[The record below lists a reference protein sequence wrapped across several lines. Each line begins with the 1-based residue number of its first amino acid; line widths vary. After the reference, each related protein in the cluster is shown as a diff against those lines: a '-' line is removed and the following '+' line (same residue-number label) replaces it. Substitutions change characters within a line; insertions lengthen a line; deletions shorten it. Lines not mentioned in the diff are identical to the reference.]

1 MRLIQKK
8 AWIFFLCL
16 FSFLVNSFSQEVK
29 SEYPKLEDILNSE
42 YISELRENNKISRFF
57 TEKDN
62 SDFQFYPD
70 LELSKIATKKWKST
84 RQDSPNFTIE
94 SIYRL
99 EKSKEDKEFIGENF
113 EKILFEDA
121 KIKKILRSVS
131 KMEGIKYYSN
141 SRKRTE
147 ILYSKA
153 FTVNNPTE
161 RKKIVDNF
169 DYSENPI
176 YVLLDDNSFGE
187 YLSII
192 NYDSKDFENCF
203 EYVNIDNINYG
214 IIKAVEPYN
223 MQVFIDVI
231 NCEDEIIVYV
241 YIQSKMDVPAIF
253 KNKIYDSFVARTDAL
268 FEWFKKSWRN

>member
-99 EKSKEDKEFIGENF
+99 EKSKSDKEFTGENL

-131 KMEGIKYYSN
+131 KMEGIEYYSN

-153 FTVNNPTE
+153 FTVNNPIE
-161 RKKIVDNF
+161 RKKIVDNL

>member
-1 MRLIQKK
+1 MRLNKKK

-29 SEYPKLEDILNSE
+29 SEYPKLEDIIDSRYL
-42 YISELRENNKISRFF
+42 SELRANNKISRFF

-99 EKSKEDKEFIGENF
+99 EKSKADKEFTGENF

>member
-16 FSFLVNSFSQEVK
+16 FSFLVNSFSQEIK
-29 SEYPKLEDILNSE
+29 SEYPKLEDIIDSRYL
-42 YISELRENNKISRFF
+42 SELRANNKISRFF

-70 LELSKIATKKWKST
+70 LELSKSATKKWKST
-84 RQDSPNFTIE
+84 RQDNPNFTIE

-99 EKSKEDKEFIGENF
+99 EKSKSDKEFTGENL

-131 KMEGIKYYSN
+131 KMEGIEYYSN
-141 SRKRTE
+141 SRKRKE
-147 ILYSKA
+147 VLYSKA
-153 FTVNNPTE
+153 YTVNNTTE
-161 RKKIVDNF
+161 RKKIPDNF
-169 DYSENPI
+169 DFYKNPI

-187 YLSII
+187 YLSVI
-192 NYDSKDFENCF
+192 NYDSKDSENCF
-203 EYVNIDNINYG
+203 EYINIDNINYG
-214 IIKAVEPYN
+214 IIKAVEPNN
-223 MQVFIDVI
+223 MLVFIDVI
-231 NCEDEIIVYV
+231 NCENEIIVYV

>member
-1 MRLIQKK
+1 VRLIQKK

-99 EKSKEDKEFIGENF
+99 EKSKEDKEFTGENF

-131 KMEGIKYYSN
+131 KMEGIEYYSN

>member
-99 EKSKEDKEFIGENF
+99 EKSKADKEFTGENF

>member
-16 FSFLVNSFSQEVK
+16 FSFLVNSFSQEIK
-29 SEYPKLEDILNSE
+29 SEYPKLEDIIDSRYL
-42 YISELRENNKISRFF
+42 SELRANNKISRFF

-70 LELSKIATKKWKST
+70 LELSESATKKWKST
-84 RQDSPNFTIE
+84 RQDNPNFTIE

-99 EKSKEDKEFIGENF
+99 EKSKSDKEFTGENL

-131 KMEGIKYYSN
+131 KMEGIEYYSN

-147 ILYSKA
+147 VLYSKA
-153 FTVNNPTE
+153 YTVNNTTE
-161 RKKIVDNF
+161 RKKIPDNF
-169 DYSENPI
+169 DFYKNPI

-187 YLSII
+187 YLSVI
-192 NYDSKDFENCF
+192 NYDSKDSENCF
-203 EYVNIDNINYG
+203 EYINIDNINYG
-214 IIKAVEPYN
+214 IIKAVEPNN
-223 MQVFIDVI
+223 MLVFIDVI
-231 NCEDEIIVYV
+231 NCENEIIVYV

-268 FEWFKKSWRN
+268 FEW

>member
-99 EKSKEDKEFIGENF
+99 EKSKADKEFTGENF

-131 KMEGIKYYSN
+131 KMEGIEYYSN

-161 RKKIVDNF
+161 RKRITDNF
-169 DYSENPI
+169 IFSENPI
-176 YVLLDDNSFGE
+176 YVLLDDKSFGE
-187 YLSII
+187 YLSVI
-192 NYDSKDFENCF
+192 NNDSKNFENCF

-223 MQVFIDVI
+223 MQVFLDVI

>member
-1 MRLIQKK
+1 MRLNKKK

-16 FSFLVNSFSQEVK
+16 FSFLANIFSQEIK
-29 SEYPKLEDILNSE
+29 SEYPKLEDIIDSK
-42 YISELRENNKISRFF
+42 YINELKENNKISRFF

-70 LELSKIATKKWKST
+70 LELAKSAIKKWKST
-84 RQDSPNFTIE
+84 RQDKPNFTIE

-99 EKSKEDKEFIGENF
+99 EKSNTEFSVEDLD
-113 EKILFEDA
+113 KIIFEDA
-121 KIKKILRSVS
+121 KIKKILRSIS
-131 KMEGIKYYSN
+131 KMEGIEYYSN

-147 ILYSKA
+147 VLYSKA
-153 FTVNNPTE
+153 YTVNNPTE
-161 RKKIVDNF
+161 RKKVEDNF
-169 DYSENPI
+169 NYSENPI
-176 YVLLDDNSFGE
+176 YVLLDDKSFGE

-192 NYDSKDFENCF
+192 NNNSKDFENCF

-214 IIKAVEPYN
+214 IIKAVEPNN
-223 MQVFIDVI
+223 MQVFLDVI

-241 YIQSKMDVPAIF
+241 FIQSKMDVPAIF
-253 KNKIYDSFVARTDAL
+253 KSKIYDSFVARTDAL

>member
-16 FSFLVNSFSQEVK
+16 FSFLVNSFSQVVK
-29 SEYPKLEDILNSE
+29 SEYPKLEDIVDSE
-42 YISELRENNKISRFF
+42 YVNELRTTNKISRFF

-62 SDFQFYPD
+62 SDFKLYPD
-70 LELSKIATKKWKST
+70 LELSKKYSKKWKST
-84 RQDSPNFTIE
+84 RQDNPNFTIE

-99 EKSKEDKEFIGENF
+99 EKTKTEFNGKYL
-113 EKILFEDA
+113 EKILLEDA

-131 KMEGIKYYSN
+131 KMEGIEYYSN

-147 ILYSKA
+147 VLYSKA
-153 FTVNNPTE
+153 YTVNNPTE
-161 RKKIVDNF
+161 RKKVTDNF
-169 DYSENPI
+169 NYSENPI

-187 YLSII
+187 YLSVI
-192 NYDSKDFENCF
+192 NNYSKDFENCF
-203 EYVNIDNINYG
+203 EYVNIDTINYG
-214 IIKAVEPYN
+214 IIRAVEPKN
-223 MQVFIDVI
+223 MEVFIDVI

-241 YIQSKMDVPAIF
+241 YIQAKMDVPAIF

-268 FEWFKKSWRN
+268 FDWFKKSWRN

>member
-16 FSFLVNSFSQEVK
+16 FSFLVNSFSQEIK
-29 SEYPKLEDILNSE
+29 SEYPKLEDIIDSRYL
-42 YISELRENNKISRFF
+42 SELRANNKISRFF

-70 LELSKIATKKWKST
+70 LELSESATKKWKST
-84 RQDSPNFTIE
+84 RQDNPNFTIE

-99 EKSKEDKEFIGENF
+99 EKSKSDKEFTGENL

-131 KMEGIKYYSN
+131 KMEGIEYYSN

-147 ILYSKA
+147 VLYSKA
-153 FTVNNPTE
+153 YTVNNTTE
-161 RKKIVDNF
+161 RKKIPDNF
-169 DYSENPI
+169 DFYKNPI

-187 YLSII
+187 YLSVI
-192 NYDSKDFENCF
+192 NYDSKDSENCF
-203 EYVNIDNINYG
+203 EYINIDNINYG
-214 IIKAVEPYN
+214 IIKAVEPNN
-223 MQVFIDVI
+223 MLVFIDVI
-231 NCEDEIIVYV
+231 NCENEIIVYV

>member
-1 MRLIQKK
+1 MRLNQKK

-16 FSFLVNSFSQEVK
+16 FSFLVNSFSQEIK
-29 SEYPKLEDILNSE
+29 FEYPKLEDIIDSN
-42 YISELRENNKISRFF
+42 YVSELRENNKISRFF

-70 LELSKIATKKWKST
+70 LELSESATKKWKST
-84 RQDSPNFTIE
+84 RQDKPNFTIE

-99 EKSKEDKEFIGENF
+99 EKSKTEFTGTDL
-113 EKILFEDA
+113 EKIVFEDA

-131 KMEGIKYYSN
+131 KMEGIEYYSN

-147 ILYSKA
+147 VLYSKA
-153 FTVNNPTE
+153 YTVNNPTE
-161 RKKIVDNF
+161 RKQIPDNF
-169 DYSENPI
+169 DFYKNPI

-187 YLSII
+187 YLSVI

-214 IIKAVEPYN
+214 IIKAVEPNN
-223 MQVFIDVI
+223 MQVFLDVI

-241 YIQSKMDVPAIF
+241 FIQSKMDVPAIF
-253 KNKIYDSFVARTDAL
+253 KSKIYDSFVARTDAL

>member
-42 YISELRENNKISRFF
+42 YISKLRENNKISRFF

-99 EKSKEDKEFIGENF
+99 EKSKADKEFTGENI
-113 EKILFEDA
+113 EKFLFEDA

-131 KMEGIKYYSN
+131 KMEGIEYYSN

>member
-16 FSFLVNSFSQEVK
+16 FSFLVNSFSQEIK
-29 SEYPKLEDILNSE
+29 SEYPKLEDIIDSRYL
-42 YISELRENNKISRFF
+42 SELRANNKISRFF

-70 LELSKIATKKWKST
+70 LELSKSATKKWKST
-84 RQDSPNFTIE
+84 RQDNPNFTIE

-99 EKSKEDKEFIGENF
+99 EKSKSDKEFTGENL

-131 KMEGIKYYSN
+131 KMEGIEYYSN
-141 SRKRTE
+141 SRKKTE
-147 ILYSKA
+147 VLYSKA
-153 FTVNNPTE
+153 YTVNNPIE
-161 RKKIVDNF
+161 RKKIADNYN
-169 DYSENPI
+169 YSENPI

-187 YLSII
+187 YLSVI
-192 NYDSKDFENCF
+192 NNDSKNFENCF
-203 EYVNIDNINYG
+203 EYINIDNINYG
-214 IIKAVEPYN
+214 IIKAVEPNN
-223 MQVFIDVI
+223 MLVFIDVI
-231 NCEDEIIVYV
+231 NCENEIIVYV

>member
-1 MRLIQKK
+1 MRLNKKK

-16 FSFLVNSFSQEVK
+16 FSFLAKIFSQEIK
-29 SEYPKLEDILNSE
+29 SEYPKLEDIIDSK
-42 YISELRENNKISRFF
+42 YINELKENNKISRFF

-70 LELSKIATKKWKST
+70 LELSKNATKNWKST
-84 RQDSPNFTIE
+84 RQDKPNFTIE

-99 EKSKEDKEFIGENF
+99 EKSKQEFSGEDLD
-113 EKILFEDA
+113 KIIFEDA
-121 KIKKILRSVS
+121 KIKKILRSIS
-131 KMEGIKYYSN
+131 KMEGIEYYSN

-147 ILYSKA
+147 VLYSKA
-153 FTVNNPTE
+153 YTVNNPTE
-161 RKKIVDNF
+161 RKKVEDNF
-169 DYSENPI
+169 EYSENPI

-192 NYDSKDFENCF
+192 NNDSKDFENCF

-214 IIKAVEPYN
+214 IIKAVEPNN
-223 MQVFIDVI
+223 MQVFLDVI

-241 YIQSKMDVPAIF
+241 FIQSKMDVPAIF
-253 KNKIYDSFVARTDAL
+253 KSKIYDSFVARTDAL

>member
-1 MRLIQKK
+1 MRLNQKK

-29 SEYPKLEDILNSE
+29 SEYPKLEDIIDSN
-42 YISELRENNKISRFF
+42 YVSELRENNKISRFF

-70 LELSKIATKKWKST
+70 LELSESATKKWKST
-84 RQDSPNFTIE
+84 RQDKPNFTIE

-99 EKSKEDKEFIGENF
+99 EKSKTEFTGTDL
-113 EKILFEDA
+113 EKIVFEDA

-131 KMEGIKYYSN
+131 KMEGIEYYSN

-147 ILYSKA
+147 VLYSKA
-153 FTVNNPTE
+153 YTVNNPTE
-161 RKKIVDNF
+161 RKQIPDNF
-169 DYSENPI
+169 DFYKNPI

-187 YLSII
+187 YLSVI
-192 NYDSKDFENCF
+192 NYDSKDSENCF
-203 EYVNIDNINYG
+203 EYINIDNINYG
-214 IIKAVEPYN
+214 IIKAVEPNN
-223 MQVFIDVI
+223 MKVFIDVI

>member
-16 FSFLVNSFSQEVK
+16 FSFLINSFSQEVK

-99 EKSKEDKEFIGENF
+99 EKSKADKEFTGENI
-113 EKILFEDA
+113 EKFLFEDA

-131 KMEGIKYYSN
+131 KMEGIEYYSN

>member
-1 MRLIQKK
+1 MRLNQKK

-29 SEYPKLEDILNSE
+29 SEYPKLEDIIDSK
-42 YISELRENNKISRFF
+42 YISELKENNKISRFF

-70 LELSKIATKKWKST
+70 LELSESATKKWKST
-84 RQDSPNFTIE
+84 RQDKSNFTIE

-99 EKSKEDKEFIGENF
+99 EKSKTEFTGTDL

-131 KMEGIKYYSN
+131 KMEGIEYYSN

-147 ILYSKA
+147 VLYSKA
-153 FTVNNPTE
+153 YTVNNPTE
-161 RKKIVDNF
+161 RKKIPDSF
-169 DYSENPI
+169 DFYKNPI
-176 YVLLDDNSFGE
+176 YVLLDDNYFGE
-187 YLSII
+187 YLSVI
-192 NYDSKDFENCF
+192 NYDSKDSENCF
-203 EYVNIDNINYG
+203 EYINIDNINYG
-214 IIKAVEPYN
+214 IIKVVEPNN
-223 MQVFIDVI
+223 MLVFIDVI
-231 NCEDEIIVYV
+231 NCENEIIVYV

>member
-62 SDFQFYPD
+62 SDLQLYPN
-70 LELSKIATKKWKST
+70 LELSKIATKKWKSS

-94 SIYRL
+94 SVYRL
-99 EKSKEDKEFIGENF
+99 EKSKEDKEFTGENL

-131 KMEGIKYYSN
+131 KMEGIEYYSN

-147 ILYSKA
+147 VLYSKA
-153 FTVNNPTE
+153 YTVNNPTE
-161 RKKIVDNF
+161 RKKIDDNF
-169 DYSENPI
+169 NYSENPI

-187 YLSII
+187 YLSVI
-192 NYDSKDFENCF
+192 NNDSKNFENCF

-223 MQVFIDVI
+223 MQVFLDVI

>member
-1 MRLIQKK
+1 MRLNKKK
-8 AWIFFLCL
+8 AGIFFLCL
-16 FSFLVNSFSQEVK
+16 FSFLVNSFSQEIK
-29 SEYPKLEDILNSE
+29 SEYPKLEDIVDSK
-42 YISELRENNKISRFF
+42 YIDELRANNKISRFF

-62 SDFQFYPD
+62 SDLQLYPN
-70 LELSKIATKKWKST
+70 LELSEKASKKWLST
-84 RQDSPNFTIE
+84 RYDKPNFTIE

-99 EKSKEDKEFIGENF
+99 EKSKSDKEFTGENL

-131 KMEGIKYYSN
+131 KMEGIEYYSN

-147 ILYSKA
+147 VLYSKA
-153 FTVNNPTE
+153 YTVNNTTE
-161 RKKIVDNF
+161 RKKIPDNF
-169 DYSENPI
+169 DFYKNPI

-187 YLSII
+187 YLSVI
-192 NYDSKDFENCF
+192 NYDSKDSENCF
-203 EYVNIDNINYG
+203 EYIIIDIINYG
-214 IIKAVEPYN
+214 IIKAVEPNN
-223 MQVFIDVI
+223 MLVFIDVI
-231 NCEDEIIVYV
+231 NCENEIIVYV

>member
-1 MRLIQKK
+1 MRLNKKK

-16 FSFLVNSFSQEVK
+16 FSFLVNSFSQEIK
-29 SEYPKLEDILNSE
+29 SEYPKLEDIIDSK
-42 YISELRENNKISRFF
+42 YINELKENNKISRFF

-70 LELSKIATKKWKST
+70 LELSKNATKNWKST
-84 RQDSPNFTIE
+84 RQDKPNFTIE

-99 EKSKEDKEFIGENF
+99 EKSKQEFSGEDLD
-113 EKILFEDA
+113 KIIFEDA
-121 KIKKILRSVS
+121 KIKKILRSIS
-131 KMEGIKYYSN
+131 KMEGIEYYSN

-147 ILYSKA
+147 VLYSKA
-153 FTVNNPTE
+153 YTVNNPTE
-161 RKKIVDNF
+161 RKKVEDNF
-169 DYSENPI
+169 EYSENPI

-192 NYDSKDFENCF
+192 NNDSKDFENCF

-214 IIKAVEPYN
+214 IIKAVEPNN
-223 MQVFIDVI
+223 MQVFLDVI

-241 YIQSKMDVPAIF
+241 FIQSKMDVPAIF
-253 KNKIYDSFVARTDAL
+253 KSKIYDSFVARTDAL

>member
-1 MRLIQKK
+1 MRLNKKK

-16 FSFLVNSFSQEVK
+16 FSFLANIFSQEIK
-29 SEYPKLEDILNSE
+29 SEYPKLEDIIDSK
-42 YISELRENNKISRFF
+42 YINELKENNKISRFF

-70 LELSKIATKKWKST
+70 LELAKSAIKKWKST
-84 RQDSPNFTIE
+84 RQDKPNFTIE

-99 EKSKEDKEFIGENF
+99 EKSKQEFSGEELDKI
-113 EKILFEDA
+113 IFEDA
-121 KIKKILRSVS
+121 KIKKILRSIS
-131 KMEGIKYYSN
+131 KMEGIEYYSN

-147 ILYSKA
+147 VLYSKA
-153 FTVNNPTE
+153 YTVNNPTE
-161 RKKIVDNF
+161 RKKVEDNF
-169 DYSENPI
+169 EYSENPI
-176 YVLLDDNSFGE
+176 YVLLDDKSFGE

-192 NYDSKDFENCF
+192 NNDSKDFENCF

-214 IIKAVEPYN
+214 IIKAVEPNN
-223 MQVFIDVI
+223 MQVFLDVI

-241 YIQSKMDVPAIF
+241 FIQSKMDVPAIF
-253 KNKIYDSFVARTDAL
+253 KSKIYDSFVARTDAL

>member
-1 MRLIQKK
+1 MRLNQKK

-99 EKSKEDKEFIGENF
+99 EKSKADKEFTGENF

-131 KMEGIKYYSN
+131 KMEGIEYYSN